1 MGMTTTAIPTEA
13 SVTDQLLNK
22 SDLLKGTASE
32 PVLSEAEWMPKALC
46 SERGFSR

>member
-1 MGMTTTAIPTEA
+1 MGMTITAMPIEA
-13 SVTDQLLNK
+13 SVTNLNK
-22 SDLLKGTASE
+22 YVLLKGTASE